1 MLTLTLV
8 AVSLLSCSFL
18 AVSVARN
25 IEYMEKFEELEESL
39 QVTIDL
45 LEMQYQII
53 DQKTKVEVF
62 SDEPLIR
69 ELVKDIATAKNAV
82 LVSAKILDESINVDS
97 LDNTEEIMDRDDKN
111 EKND

>member
-39 QVTIDL
+39 PVTIDL